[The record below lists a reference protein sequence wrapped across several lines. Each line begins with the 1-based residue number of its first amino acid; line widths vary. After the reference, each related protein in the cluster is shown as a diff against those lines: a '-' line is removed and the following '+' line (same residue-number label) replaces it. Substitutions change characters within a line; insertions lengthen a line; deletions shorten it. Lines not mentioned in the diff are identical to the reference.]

1 LNAARTFLKTKTEM
15 VFGFGFGFE
24 FEFKE
29 APGRVQNVT
38 GKSVERQHFYRWL
51 EPAAGK
57 PEGLTF
63 YGYNGNP

>member
-1 LNAARTFLKTKTEM
+1 MFS
-15 VFGFGFGFE
+15 FGFGFG

-38 GKSVERQHFYRWL
+38 GKSVERQHLYRWL

-57 PEGLTF
+57 PVRADILRLSLWPLKHGHCDQRSCCF
-63 YGYNGNP
+63 

>member
-1 LNAARTFLKTKTEM
+1 M